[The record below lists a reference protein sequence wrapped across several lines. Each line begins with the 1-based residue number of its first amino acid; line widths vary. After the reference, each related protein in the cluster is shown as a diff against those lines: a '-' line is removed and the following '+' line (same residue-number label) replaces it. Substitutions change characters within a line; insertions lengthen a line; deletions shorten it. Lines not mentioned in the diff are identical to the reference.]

1 MNTLLY
7 IGTCTCVYLYR
18 DRYKDWDNLKHF
30 VLMFNLIKYPFSDL
44 VFNAQNSLKYL
55 GNEKVFTS

>member
-7 IGTCTCVYLYR
+7 TGTCTCVYLYR

-30 VLMFNLIKYPFSDL
+30 ILMFN
-44 VFNAQNSLKYL
+44 FN
-55 GNEKVFTS
+55 

>member
-7 IGTCTCVYLYR
+7 TGNAYCVYLYR

-30 VLMFNLIKYPFSDL
+30 ILMFNFNWSFSDL
-44 VFNAQNSLKYL
+44 AFNA
-55 GNEKVFTS
+55 